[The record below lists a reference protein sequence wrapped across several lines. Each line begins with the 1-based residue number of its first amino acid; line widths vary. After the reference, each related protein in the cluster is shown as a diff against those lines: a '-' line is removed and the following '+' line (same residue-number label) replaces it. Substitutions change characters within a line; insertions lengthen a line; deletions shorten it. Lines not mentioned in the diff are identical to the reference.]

1 MIRVIWMIRNEEQ
14 YEVTRSRV
22 LDFERSVSALDSRL
36 ERDPD
41 PLAELERDGLRGKL
55 EDLRGE
61 VAEYERLRSG
71 GAGAAPCDLED
82 LPGTLVR
89 TRISLGMS
97 EQDAAER
104 LGMDEREVLEYE
116 RTGYEGA
123 SYDAMMGILSALPAG
138 GERTARG
145 AAADFDGALER
156 LSRAGLDRKFVAD
169 HILYEPDAARED
181 GGMREHSKPKLLA
194 RLEALFGWTSRQ
206 VLGGGPL
213 AAGPPAR
220 DARGGAAGPWLLHAA
235 YARGMARILGRAA
248 RRRGAAAG
256 PAGLDGLRESMA
268 GSPAP
273 PTFARLVG
281 RAWDSGVPVIRL
293 GPLAFRSACFREGG
307 SAVVVLSGGRVD
319 ETGLMLDLLRGVHC
333 AASGGELVG
342 GGRAPRAGIGAPDEF
357 AYSVLLGDDADG
369 MFRDCLARCAE
380 SGGGRNGLS
389 ALEDAAVR
397 VAKREGARPDTLAC
411 YVVHRLVGGLATGR
425 RSPVRGMQERVED
438 WPAIV
443 SDAALARIDLSA
455 LGGSELALLTGAI
468 RAGYGRRR
476 SVQSAARGARG
487 PAGAGAV
494 AARPEAGARHGG
506 VAHGSMRIGAP

>member
-1 MIRVIWMIRNEEQ
+1 MIRNEEQ
-14 YEVTRSRV
+14 YAVTRSWV
-22 LDFERSVSALDSRL
+22 VDFERSVSALDTRL
-36 ERDPD
+36 EQEPD

-61 VAEYERLRSG
+61 AAEYERLRSG

-97 EQDAAER
+97 ERDAAER
-104 LGMDEREVLEYE
+104 LGMDERKVLEYE

-123 SYDAMMGILSALPAG
+123 SYDVMMGILSALSAG
-138 GERTARG
+138 GGGKDAPGT
-145 AAADFDGALER
+145 AADFDGALER
-156 LSRAGLDRKFVAD
+156 LSRAGLDRRFVAE
-169 HILYEPDAARED
+169 HILYEPDAAQDD
-181 GGMREHSKPKLLA
+181 GGMREHSKPRLLA
-194 RLEALFGWTSRQ
+194 RLDALFGWTSRQ

-213 AAGPPAR
+213 ELGPTAR
-220 DARGGAAGPWLLHAA
+220 AARGGAAGPWRLHAA

-248 RRRGAAAG
+248 RRRGAAAAG

-273 PTFARLVG
+273 PTFARLVK

-307 SAVVVLSGGRVD
+307 SAVVVLSGGRSG
-319 ETGLMLDLLRGVHC
+319 ETALMLDLLRGAHC
-333 AASGGELVG
+333 AAAGGEVVH
-342 GGRAPRAGIGAPDEF
+342 GGRAPGAGLGAPDEF

-380 SGGGRNGLS
+380 FGGGRNGLS
-389 ALEDAAVR
+389 ALEEAAAH
-397 VAKREGARPDTLAC
+397 VAKREGARPDSLAC
-411 YVVHRLVGGLATGR
+411 YVMHRLVGGPATGR
-425 RSPVRGMQERVED
+425 RSPIRGMRAEVED

-476 SVQSAARGARG
+476 SAPPAARGARG
-487 PAGAGAV
+487 PDRAGA
-494 AARPEAGARHGG
+494 AAALPEAGARHGG
-506 VAHGSMRIGAP
+506 VAPGAMRSGAP